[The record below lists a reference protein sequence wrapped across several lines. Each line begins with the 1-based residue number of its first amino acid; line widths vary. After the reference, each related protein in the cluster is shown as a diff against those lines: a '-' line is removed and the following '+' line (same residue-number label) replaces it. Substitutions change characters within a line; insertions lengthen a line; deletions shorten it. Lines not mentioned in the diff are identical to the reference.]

1 MEDQINQIEQTLLS
15 IVYNEGKPVELTLLR
30 VLNRQ
35 DKNGESR
42 LKSFKGS
49 QIQYAKKNLIN
60 LGLIDVT
67 EAPKRHDFEEGEG
80 LTRVND
86 DVTFYYF
93 DLDKKLKL
101 SPKGELWCKRHLGD
115 SSGRS

>member
-1 MEDQINQIEQTLLS
+1 MEDQLDEIEKTLLD
-15 IVYNEGKPVELTLLR
+15 ILYNDGSPVELTLMR

-35 DKNGESR
+35 DKHGVIR

-49 QIQYAKKNLIN
+49 KIQYAKKNLN
-60 LGLIDVT
+60 KAGLIDVT
-67 EAPKRHDFEEGEG
+67 EAPRRHDLEEGEG

-101 SPKGELWCKRHLGD
+101 SPQGEAWCKHHLGKQA
-115 SSGRS
+115 G